1 MQWLDITVL
10 NGICEVIPVMP
21 RTTLSWKNL
30 DDLWQV
36 ESGWGVAVT
45 TQASCSGRIL
55 RQNTWKQKRTLLHHH
70 NKFEINGVVAGF
82 AHSIELAL
90 HHSLSFTHSFMPSTS
105 LTHKCE
111 AQKTRLTPYHR
122 GQLYS
127 NNIWFKFRFFFSL
140 FFCSALPHSRW
151 NSLIFPP
158 ICCRRSHTFD
168 ICLDRLFC
176 QRFIGMRLNF
186 YSFHTSEFRWSWP
199 WTLILNHFL

>member
-1 MQWLDITVL
+1 MISNDFSLLLQIHDD
-10 NGICEVIPVMP
+10 E
-21 RTTLSWKNL
+21 TTLKICNNDDVNLAQAHQGQWTWLKQQRRAMIRHHSLEWNLWSYSSDASNRLELEKSWRFMAGGIWLGCSCFHSN
-30 DDLWQV
+30 
-36 ESGWGVAVT
+36 

-55 RQNTWKQKRTLLHHH
+55 RQNTWKQKRTLLYHH

-127 NNIWFKFRFFFSL
+127 NNVWFKIFDFFFSL
-140 FFCSALPHSRW
+140 FLARL
-151 NSLIFPP
+151 
-158 ICCRRSHTFD
+158 SHIPTE
-168 ICLDRLFC
+168 I
-176 QRFIGMRLNF
+176 
-186 YSFHTSEFRWSWP
+186 H
-199 WTLILNHFL
+199 